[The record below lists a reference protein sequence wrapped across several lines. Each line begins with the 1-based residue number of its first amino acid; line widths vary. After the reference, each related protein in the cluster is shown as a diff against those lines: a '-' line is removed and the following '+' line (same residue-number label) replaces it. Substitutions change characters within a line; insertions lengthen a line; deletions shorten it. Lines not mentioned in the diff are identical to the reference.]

1 MKDIEQPR
9 QSATAAPP
17 PSQDALCPL
26 HVAMQGLAQAAVSQ
40 LLYYAQGEYAPRA
53 ELVQELERWQQ
64 LHRLIATHICPA
76 SRTERATAAAVTVAC
91 GLIPERDYTGQRD
104 LLRRCAC
111 RNQSDP
117 CPLEGEGELRPF
129 SSV

>member
-1 MKDIEQPR
+1 MKDIQQPR
-9 QSATAAPP
+9 QSAETGPQ
-17 PSQDALCPL
+17 SQDALCPL
-26 HVAMQGLAQAAVSQ
+26 HVAMQGLAHTGVSQ

-53 ELVQELERWQQ
+53 ELVQELDRWQQ

-76 SRTERATAAAVTVAC
+76 SRTERATAAAVAMAC
-91 GLIPERDYTGQRD
+91 GLIPESRYSGQRD

-111 RNQSDP
+111 RERGDP
-117 CPLEGEGELRPF
+117 CPLEGEVELHPF